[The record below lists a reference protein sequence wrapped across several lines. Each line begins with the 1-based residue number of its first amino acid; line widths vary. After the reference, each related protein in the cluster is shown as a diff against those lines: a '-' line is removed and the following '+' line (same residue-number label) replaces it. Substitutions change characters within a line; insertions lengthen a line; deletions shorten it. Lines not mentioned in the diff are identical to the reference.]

1 MSTDPIYDQLAR
13 MWREHDPM
21 PPGLVERMQLL
32 ARAEAELVATDWD
45 YEMMQLVERSEELA
59 GARGAAFTLRFS
71 HGDVELLLRID
82 RGPDVSRIDGWVV
95 PALPMSVSAV
105 EPDGADRTGTFEV
118 GDSGRFEITGLAPGL
133 ARLRLEP
140 RDPTRATFLTPTFET

>member
-1 MSTDPIYDQLAR
+1 MSTDPTFDRLAG
-13 MWREHDPM
+13 MWREHDPA
-21 PPGLVERMQLL
+21 PPGLVERMQML

-45 YEMMQLVERSEELA
+45 HELMQLVERSEELV
-59 GARGAAFTLRFS
+59 GARGGAFTLRFS

-82 RGPDVSRIDGWVV
+82 RGPDVSRVDGWVV
-95 PALPMSVSAV
+95 PALPMTVRAV
-105 EPDGADRTGTFEV
+105 EPDGADRTATVEV

-140 RDPTRATFLTPTFET
+140 HDPDRTTIVTPTFEI